1 MSLLVKDLG
10 NVTEE
15 TEVTIEY
22 TLKKI
27 SQLLEMEDLDLTQIK
42 SFPFQ
47 TQITYNALDGSR
59 CIRVITEQQL
69 ISQDREELEKKADY
83 NILGQNA
90 VQQSANLARGGNHKF
105 A

>member
-10 NVTEE
+10 NVTED

-27 SQLLEMEDLDLTQIK
+27 SQLLEMEDLDLTEIK

-47 TQITYNALDGSR
+47 T
-59 CIRVITEQQL
+59 
-69 ISQDREELEKKADY
+69 
-83 NILGQNA
+83 
-90 VQQSANLARGGNHKF
+90 
-105 A
+105 